1 MEIIDKDNDN
11 QYTINVLDYI
21 SNHLRISDE
30 TNQEDIHDDE
40 DWHTEISLDKEESE
54 KRETNV
60 MKITPL

>member
-1 MEIIDKDNDN
+1 MIINN
-11 QYTINVLDYI
+11 AINVLDYI

-54 KRETNV
+54 KREKQ
-60 MKITPL
+60 MWWK